1 MQIHQWAI
9 ILAPLFS
16 KHKIVKKVLFLQ
28 IEKNGPGEQGNLI
41 LDGEAKINWKALKVC
56 VNNLP
61 KSTSRATR
69 KEQIII
75 SSAHIQILEKNKIN

>member
-41 LDGEAKINWKALKVC
+41 LDGEAKIN
-56 VNNLP
+56 
-61 KSTSRATR
+61 
-69 KEQIII
+69 
-75 SSAHIQILEKNKIN
+75 